1 MSLEIERRFLLKN
14 DNWKEF
20 ITKKIY
26 IEQGYL
32 SKSLDDWISRIRF
45 TGKEFKI
52 ALKKHIK
59 GFTNFEFEYSIPRS
73 DGEIIMSNLANKI
86 KKERFFLEVEK
97 KCWIIDCFKENNYP
111 LEIAEIELSN
121 EEEDLFLQS
130 FISKE
135 ITGLTHY
142 SNFSLAYNPFS
153 EWEKDYL
160 TTFENN

>member
-59 GFTNFEFEYSIPRS
+59 GFTNFEFEYSIPQS
-73 DGEIIMSNLANKI
+73 DGEIIMSNLSNII

-97 KCWIIDCFKENNYP
+97 KSWIIDCFKENNYP

-121 EEEDLFLQS
+121 EDEDLFLPP

-135 ITGLTHY
+135 ITGLRHY
-142 SNFSLAYNPFS
+142 SNFSLASKPFS
-153 EWEKDYL
+153 KWTDDYL
-160 TTFENN
+160 TSFKNS